1 MNLYEKLQQIARRYR
16 VANIVDQRPYFRR
29 LDRCTNPLINEVIY
43 QAATYRLSD
52 HTGLYPSSSL
62 QRAAGKRNYTMMRY
76 LLLIVWI
83 GFIGYALLLSPDQP
97 GPITGIIWL
106 GLIPVIGLLLYIWQ
120 TRLPVNEEQ
129 TTK

>member
-1 MNLYEKLQQIARRYR
+1 
-16 VANIVDQRPYFRR
+16 
-29 LDRCTNPLINEVIY
+29 
-43 QAATYRLSD
+43 
-52 HTGLYPSSSL
+52 
-62 QRAAGKRNYTMMRY
+62 MMRY